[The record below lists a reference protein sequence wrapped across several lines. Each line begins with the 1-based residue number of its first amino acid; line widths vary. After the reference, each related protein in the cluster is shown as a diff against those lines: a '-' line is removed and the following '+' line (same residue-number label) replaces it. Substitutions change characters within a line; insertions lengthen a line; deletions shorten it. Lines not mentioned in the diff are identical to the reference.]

1 MTDESQREIV
11 IHAGSLRGDVVE
23 GLKLPTVL
31 DLEFH
36 VAPIVADS
44 DIEIPVDF
52 IGAFSDDAFDSDLY
66 GAAFANIYVLYFPVL
81 CDVMENIVGPG
92 FYDVVF
98 RMGAWVCAER
108 GVNRTKALRR

>member
-66 GAAFANIYVLYFPVL
+66 GAAFANIYVLYFPF
-81 CDVMENIVGPG
+81 VMLWKILSDPVFMTSSSGWGHG
-92 FYDVVF
+92 FV
-98 RMGAWVCAER
+98 RRGA
-108 GVNRTKALRR
+108 